1 MNDKIAFVGKQR
13 CGKST
18 SCLLLQSLGY
28 TKMGLADPVKA
39 VTVEMINT
47 FYRYLGEPEMMTR
60 ERLERD
66 KTELRWLLQGV
77 GTDLGRNYLGPDS
90 IWIELLLSRVKTYE
104 LTHGDEFR
112 VVVEDTRFLNEVKAL
127 RSQGFTIVKILRDE
141 SERTAAIRADGV
153 SDEHLQR
160 ILSHP
165 SETEVDL
172 IEADITIA
180 NTSLEEL
187 RNQVMRLAGWPS
199 LAVAA

>member
-1 MNDKIAFVGKQR
+1 MNNKIAFVGKQR

-28 TKMGLADPVKA
+28 TKMGLTDPVKA

-112 VVVEDTRFLNEVKAL
+112 VVVEDTRFLNEVEAL

-141 SERTAAIRADGV
+141 SERISAIRSDGV

-187 RNQVMRLAGWPS
+187 KNQVMGLAGWPS